1 MTDITNSILAIN
13 SNAQFSVEAEDVKI
27 DYEFIHGK
35 LHTYPFDLNLGKIK
49 GKVGGYSTF
58 DGEIKY
64 TYALKIP
71 RKDLGVAVN
80 NAAGLIQRIAGK
92 NGIDISLGEYINID
106 VQATGTIKKPIY
118 TAKIA
123 RTSGSNSMKNTAKE
137 MVDEQITKLKEKAED
152 ELNKAKLKA
161 QEEAAKLKK
170 ETEAKAKLEAEKL
183 KKETDEK
190 IKLEAENAKSKA
202 KKELKDKAKGLLKD
216 KFGR

>member
-1 MTDITNSILAIN
+1 MVFWIVFDFGDFPFFICLVKTGTSGTGTRKNEK
-13 SNAQFSVEAEDVKI
+13 FGTPEAEDVKI

-118 TAKIA
+118 TALIIQL
-123 RTSGSNSMKNTAKE
+123 G
-137 MVDEQITKLKEKAED
+137 
-152 ELNKAKLKA
+152 
-161 QEEAAKLKK
+161 
-170 ETEAKAKLEAEKL
+170 
-183 KKETDEK
+183 
-190 IKLEAENAKSKA
+190 
-202 KKELKDKAKGLLKD
+202 
-216 KFGR
+216 KFY